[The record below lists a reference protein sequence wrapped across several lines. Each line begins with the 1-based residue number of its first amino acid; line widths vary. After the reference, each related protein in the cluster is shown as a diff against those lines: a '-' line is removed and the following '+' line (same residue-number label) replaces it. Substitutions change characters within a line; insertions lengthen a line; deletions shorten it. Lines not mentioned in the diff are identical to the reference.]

1 MKKPLIIV
9 LVLFLLFGAAA
20 PSTVFAENTQPVWQ
34 VVPSAVN
41 KIDPSLK
48 EKMESLQADEP
59 ITVIVQLKQRAIL
72 PDGRGA
78 ERGERIKRVVDS
90 LQQTANDTQGPVRF
104 FLRLRKRQGTVKDFT
119 PLWILN
125 GFSVTANAS
134 AINEISKLPDV
145 LSITPDAIDIV
156 PVSDNQTLS
165 NPEQNISLISAP
177 LLWNMGYTG
186 EGIVMATMDSGVDLN
201 HPELS
206 GRWRGGTNSWYDPFG
221 QHAIPFD
228 ASGHG
233 TWTMGVM
240 VGSDLGGTSIGVAP
254 NAQWIAV
261 KIFNDQGTSTAT
273 AIHLGYQWLLNPDN
287 DPATDDAPQ
296 VVNNSWAYGAPGCN
310 LEFEPDLQSL
320 RAAGILPV
328 FAAGNYGPNVGT
340 SNSPANNPSAFAVGA
355 INNNS
360 LIYGLSSR
368 GPTTCG
374 GSTGVFPELVAPGV
388 NIYSTDLG
396 GFYTTSSGTSMS
408 APHVSAGLALL
419 LSAYPNLSAAQ
430 QEAALTFSAADLGA
444 SGPDDIYGNGRMDLF
459 SAFQWLA
466 NMPTETPAPT
476 ATLTLIAVD
485 TETPTSLPTATLEPP
500 QTATAT
506 GLPTFTVTPIPSST
520 PTTQPTFTSTTIPS
534 NTPTSLPTF
543 TATSTPTKTATTQ
556 ATFTRTPTATRT
568 STATRTPTPT
578 KTPLPLFHIGDLD
591 QTATQTSSTSWTATV
606 TIYAHNASETPLSGV
621 KVNIKWTGGATG
633 TTSCT
638 TNSSG
643 FCRVSKSLSTSK
655 TSITLTVTGA
665 TKSSYTYKSANNH
678 DVDGGST
685 GTIITV
691 SKP

>member
-1 MKKPLIIV
+1 MKKSLLII
-9 LVLFLLFGAAA
+9 LVVILLFGAAA
-20 PSTVFAENTQPVWQ
+20 PSTALAESNQPAWK
-34 VVPSAVN
+34 VVSGPIN
-41 KIDPSLK
+41 KIDPALK
-48 EKMESLQADEP
+48 KKLELLQADEP
-59 ITVIVQLKQRAIL
+59 ITVIVQLKQRANL
-72 PDGRGA
+72 PEGRGM
-78 ERGERIKRVVDS
+78 ERGERINKVIDS
-90 LQQTANDTQGPVRF
+90 LQQTANETQGPVRF
-104 FLRLRKRQGTVKDFT
+104 FLRSRKRQGTVKDFT

-134 AINEISKLPDV
+134 AINELSKLPDV

-156 PVSDNQTLS
+156 PVSSDPTLS
-165 NPEQNISLISAP
+165 NPEQNISLVSAP
-177 LLWNMGYTG
+177 LLWILGYTG
-186 EGIVMATMDSGVDLN
+186 QGVVMATMDSGVDLN

-206 GRWRGGTNSWYDPFG
+206 SRWRGGVNSWYDPFG
-221 QHAIPFD
+221 QHAMPFD

-261 KIFNDQGTSTAT
+261 KMFNDQGSSTAT

-328 FAAGNYGPNVGT
+328 FAAGNSGPAGGS

-430 QEAALTFSAADLGA
+430 QEAALIASATDLGTGGA
-444 SGPDDIYGNGRMDLF
+444 DDIYGNGRMDLF

-476 ATLTLIAVD
+476 ATLTLIPAD
-485 TETPTSLPTATLEPP
+485 TD
-500 QTATAT
+500 
-506 GLPTFTVTPIPSST
+506 
-520 PTTQPTFTSTTIPS
+520 
-534 NTPTSLPTF
+534 TPTSLPTF
-543 TATSTPTKTATTQ
+543 TSEPPQTATETGLPTFTATSLPSSTPTALPTFTATSIPSNTPTALPTFTATALPTNTATTQ
-556 ATFTRTPTATRT
+556 PTFTRTP
-568 STATRTPTPT
+568 TATRTPTPT

-591 QTATQTSSTSWTATV
+591 RTSTLTSSTSWTATV

-643 FCRVSKSLSTSK
+643 FCKVSKSLSTSK
-655 TSITLTVTGA
+655 TSITLTVTSA
-665 TKSSYTYKSANNH
+665 TKSSYTYQSANNH
-678 DVDGGST
+678 DPDGDST
-685 GTIITV
+685 GTIIIV

>member
-1 MKKPLIIV
+1 MKKSLLII
-9 LVLFLLFGAAA
+9 LVVILLFGAAA
-20 PSTVFAENTQPVWQ
+20 PSTALAESNQPAWK
-34 VVPSAVN
+34 VVSGPIN
-41 KIDPSLK
+41 KIDPALK
-48 EKMESLQADEP
+48 KKLELLQADEP
-59 ITVIVQLKQRAIL
+59 ITVIVQLKQRANL
-72 PDGRGA
+72 PEGRGM
-78 ERGERIKRVVDS
+78 ERGERINKVIDS
-90 LQQTANDTQGPVRF
+90 LQQTANETQGPVRF
-104 FLRLRKRQGTVKDFT
+104 FLRSRKRQGTVKDFT

-134 AINEISKLPDV
+134 AINELSKLPDV

-156 PVSDNQTLS
+156 PVSSDPTLS
-165 NPEQNISLISAP
+165 NPEQNISLVSAP
-177 LLWNMGYTG
+177 LHWNLGYTG
-186 EGIVMATMDSGVDLN
+186 QGVVMATMDSGVDLN

-206 GRWRGGTNSWYDPFG
+206 SRWRGRANSWYDPFG
-221 QHAIPFD
+221 QHAMPFD

-240 VGSDLGGTSIGVAP
+240 VGSDMGGTSIGVAP

-261 KIFNDQGTSTAT
+261 KIFNDQGSSTAT

-328 FAAGNYGPNVGT
+328 FAAGNSGPAGGS

-430 QEAALTFSAADLGA
+430 QEAALIASATDLGTGGA
-444 SGPDDIYGNGRMDLF
+444 DDIYGNGRMDLF

-476 ATLTLIAVD
+476 ATLTLIPAD
-485 TETPTSLPTATLEPP
+485 TD
-500 QTATAT
+500 
-506 GLPTFTVTPIPSST
+506 
-520 PTTQPTFTSTTIPS
+520 
-534 NTPTSLPTF
+534 TPTSLPTF
-543 TATSTPTKTATTQ
+543 TSEPPQTATETGLPTFTATSLPSSTPTALPTFTATSIPSNTPTALSTITATALPTNTATTQ
-556 ATFTRTPTATRT
+556 PTFTRTP
-568 STATRTPTPT
+568 TATRTPTPT

-591 QTATQTSSTSWTATV
+591 RTSTLTSSTSWTATV

-643 FCRVSKSLSTSK
+643 FCKVSKSLSTSK
-655 TSITLTVTGA
+655 TSITLTVTSA
-665 TKSSYTYKSANNH
+665 TKSSYTYQSANNH
-678 DVDGGST
+678 DPDGDST
-685 GTIITV
+685 GAIVIV

>member
-1 MKKPLIIV
+1 MKKSLLII
-9 LVLFLLFGAAA
+9 LVVILLFGAAA
-20 PSTVFAENTQPVWQ
+20 PSTALAESNQPAWK
-34 VVPSAVN
+34 VVSGTIN
-41 KIDPSLK
+41 KIDPALK
-48 EKMESLQADEP
+48 KKLELLQADEP
-59 ITVIVQLKQRAIL
+59 ITVIVQLKQRANL
-72 PDGRGA
+72 PEGRGM
-78 ERGERIKRVVDS
+78 ERGERINKVIDS
-90 LQQTANDTQGPVRF
+90 LQQTANETQGPVRF
-104 FLRLRKRQGTVKDFT
+104 FLRSRKRQGTVKDFT

-134 AINEISKLPDV
+134 AINELSKLPDV

-156 PVSDNQTLS
+156 PVSSDPTLS
-165 NPEQNISLISAP
+165 NPEQNISLVSAP
-177 LLWNMGYTG
+177 LLWNLGYTG
-186 EGIVMATMDSGVDLN
+186 QGVVMATMDSGVDLN

-206 GRWRGGTNSWYDPFG
+206 SRWRGGVNSWYDPFG
-221 QHAIPFD
+221 QHAMPFD

-261 KIFNDQGTSTAT
+261 KIFNDQGSSTAT

-328 FAAGNYGPNVGT
+328 FAAGNSGPAGGS

-430 QEAALTFSAADLGA
+430 QEAALIASATDLGTGGA
-444 SGPDDIYGNGRMDLF
+444 DDIYGNGRMDLF

-476 ATLTLIAVD
+476 ATLTFIPVD
-485 TETPTSLPTATLEPP
+485 TD
-500 QTATAT
+500 
-506 GLPTFTVTPIPSST
+506 
-520 PTTQPTFTSTTIPS
+520 
-534 NTPTSLPTF
+534 TPTSLPTF
-543 TATSTPTKTATTQ
+543 TSEPPQTATETGLPTFTATSLPSSTPTALPTFTATSIPSNTPTALPTFTATALPTNTATTQ
-556 ATFTRTPTATRT
+556 PTFTRTP
-568 STATRTPTPT
+568 TATRTPTPT

-591 QTATQTSSTSWTATV
+591 RTSTLTSSTSWTATV

-643 FCRVSKSLSTSK
+643 FCKVSKSLSTSK
-655 TSITLTVTGA
+655 TSITLTVTSA
-665 TKSSYTYKSANNH
+665 TKSSYTYQSANNH
-678 DVDGGST
+678 DPDGDST
-685 GTIITV
+685 GTIIIV

>member
-1 MKKPLIIV
+1 MKKSLLII
-9 LVLFLLFGAAA
+9 LVAILLFGAAA
-20 PSTVFAENTQPVWQ
+20 PSTALAESNQPAWK
-34 VVPSAVN
+34 VVSGPIN
-41 KIDPSLK
+41 KIDPALK
-48 EKMESLQADEP
+48 KKLELLQADEP
-59 ITVIVQLKQRAIL
+59 ITVIVQLKQRANL
-72 PDGRGA
+72 PEGRGM
-78 ERGERIKRVVDS
+78 ERGERINKVIDS
-90 LQQTANDTQGPVRF
+90 LQQTANETQGPVRF
-104 FLRLRKRQGTVKDFT
+104 FLRSRKRQGTVKDFT

-134 AINEISKLPDV
+134 AINELSKLPDV

-156 PVSDNQTLS
+156 PVSSDPTLS
-165 NPEQNISLISAP
+165 NPEQNISLVSAP
-177 LLWNMGYTG
+177 LLWNLGYTG
-186 EGIVMATMDSGVDLN
+186 QGVVMATMDSGVDLN

-206 GRWRGGTNSWYDPFG
+206 SRWRGGVNSWYDPFG
-221 QHAIPFD
+221 QHAMPFD

-261 KIFNDQGTSTAT
+261 KMFNDQGSSTAT

-296 VVNNSWAYGAPGCN
+296 VINNSWAYGAPGCN

-328 FAAGNYGPNVGT
+328 FAAGNSGPAGGS

-430 QEAALTFSAADLGA
+430 QEAALIASATDLGTGGA
-444 SGPDDIYGNGRMDLF
+444 DDIYGNGRMDLF

-476 ATLTLIAVD
+476 ATLTLIPAD
-485 TETPTSLPTATLEPP
+485 TDTPTSLPTFTLEPP
-500 QTATAT
+500 QTATET
-506 GLPTFTVTPIPSST
+506 G
-520 PTTQPTFTSTTIPS
+520 
-534 NTPTSLPTF
+534 LPTF
-543 TATSTPTKTATTQ
+543 TATSLPSSTPTALPTFTATSIPSNTPTALPTFTATALPTNTATTQ
-556 ATFTRTPTATRT
+556 PTFTRTP
-568 STATRTPTPT
+568 TATRTPTPT

-591 QTATQTSSTSWTATV
+591 RTSTLTSSTSWTATV

-643 FCRVSKSLSTSK
+643 FCKVSKSLSTSK
-655 TSITLTVTGA
+655 TSITLTVTSA
-665 TKSSYTYKSANNH
+665 TKSSYTYQSANNH
-678 DVDGGST
+678 DPDGDST
-685 GTIITV
+685 GAIVIV

>member
-1 MKKPLIIV
+1 MKKSLLIILIV
-9 LVLFLLFGAAA
+9 ILLFGAAA
-20 PSTVFAENTQPVWQ
+20 PSTALAESNQPAWK
-34 VVPSAVN
+34 VVSGTIN
-41 KIDPSLK
+41 KIDPALK
-48 EKMESLQADEP
+48 KKLELLQADEP
-59 ITVIVQLKQRAIL
+59 ITVIVQLKQRANL
-72 PDGRGA
+72 PEGRGM
-78 ERGERIKRVVDS
+78 ERGERINKVIDS
-90 LQQTANDTQGPVRF
+90 LQQTANETQGPVRF
-104 FLRLRKRQGTVKDFT
+104 FLRSRKRQGTVKDFT

-134 AINEISKLPDV
+134 AINELSKLPDV

-156 PVSDNQTLS
+156 PVSSDPTLS
-165 NPEQNISLISAP
+165 NPEQNISLVSAP
-177 LLWNMGYTG
+177 LLWNLGYTG
-186 EGIVMATMDSGVDLN
+186 QGVVMATMDSGVDLN

-206 GRWRGGTNSWYDPFG
+206 SRWRGGVNSWYDPFG
-221 QHAIPFD
+221 QHAMPFD

-261 KIFNDQGTSTAT
+261 KMFNDQGSSTAT

-296 VVNNSWAYGAPGCN
+296 VINNSWAYGAPGCN

-328 FAAGNYGPNVGT
+328 FAAGNSGPAGGS

-430 QEAALTFSAADLGA
+430 QEAALIASATDLGTGGA
-444 SGPDDIYGNGRMDLF
+444 DDIYGNGRMDLF

-476 ATLTLIAVD
+476 ATLTLIPAD
-485 TETPTSLPTATLEPP
+485 TDTPTSLPTFTLEPP
-500 QTATAT
+500 QTATET
-506 GLPTFTVTPIPSST
+506 G
-520 PTTQPTFTSTTIPS
+520 
-534 NTPTSLPTF
+534 LPTF
-543 TATSTPTKTATTQ
+543 TATSLPSSTPTALPTFTATSIPSNTPTALPTFTATALPTNTATTQ
-556 ATFTRTPTATRT
+556 PTFTRTP
-568 STATRTPTPT
+568 TATRTPTPT

-591 QTATQTSSTSWTATV
+591 RTSTLTSSTSWTATV

-643 FCRVSKSLSTSK
+643 FCKVSKSLSTSK
-655 TSITLTVTGA
+655 TSITLTVTSA
-665 TKSSYTYKSANNH
+665 TKSSYTYQSANNH
-678 DVDGGST
+678 DPDGDST
-685 GTIITV
+685 GTIIIV

>member
-1 MKKPLIIV
+1 MKKSLLII
-9 LVLFLLFGAAA
+9 LVVILLFGAAA
-20 PSTVFAENTQPVWQ
+20 PSTALAESNQPAWK
-34 VVPSAVN
+34 VVSGPIN
-41 KIDPSLK
+41 KIDPALK
-48 EKMESLQADEP
+48 KKLELLQADEP
-59 ITVIVQLKQRAIL
+59 ITVIVQLKQRANL
-72 PDGRGA
+72 PEGRGM
-78 ERGERIKRVVDS
+78 ERGERINKVIDS
-90 LQQTANDTQGPVRF
+90 LQQTANETQGPVRF
-104 FLRLRKRQGTVKDFT
+104 FLRSRKRQGTVKDFT

-134 AINEISKLPDV
+134 AINELSKLPDV

-156 PVSDNQTLS
+156 PVSSDPTLS
-165 NPEQNISLISAP
+165 NPEQNISLVSAP
-177 LLWNMGYTG
+177 LLWNLGYTG
-186 EGIVMATMDSGVDLN
+186 QGVVMATMDSGVDLN

-206 GRWRGGTNSWYDPFG
+206 SRWRGGVNSWYDPFG
-221 QHAIPFD
+221 QHAMPFD

-261 KIFNDQGTSTAT
+261 KMFNDQGSSTAT

-296 VVNNSWAYGAPGCN
+296 VINNSWAYGAPGCN

-328 FAAGNYGPNVGT
+328 FAAGNSGPAGGS

-430 QEAALTFSAADLGA
+430 QEAALIASATDLGTGGA
-444 SGPDDIYGNGRMDLF
+444 DDIYGNGRMDLF

-476 ATLTLIAVD
+476 ATLTLIPAD
-485 TETPTSLPTATLEPP
+485 TD
-500 QTATAT
+500 
-506 GLPTFTVTPIPSST
+506 
-520 PTTQPTFTSTTIPS
+520 
-534 NTPTSLPTF
+534 TPTSLPTF
-543 TATSTPTKTATTQ
+543 TSEPPQTATETGLPTFTATSLPSSTPTALPTFTATSIPSNTPTALPTFTATALPTNTATTQ
-556 ATFTRTPTATRT
+556 PTFTRTP
-568 STATRTPTPT
+568 TATRTPTPT

-591 QTATQTSSTSWTATV
+591 RTSTLTSSTSWTATV

-643 FCRVSKSLSTSK
+643 FCKVSKSLSTSK
-655 TSITLTVTGA
+655 TSITLTVTSA
-665 TKSSYTYKSANNH
+665 TKSSYTYQSANNH
-678 DVDGGST
+678 DPDGDST
-685 GTIITV
+685 GTIIIV

>member
-1 MKKPLIIV
+1 MKKLLLII
-9 LVLFLLFGAAA
+9 LVVILLFGAAA
-20 PSTVFAENTQPVWQ
+20 PSTALAESNQPAWK
-34 VVPSAVN
+34 VVSGPIN
-41 KIDPSLK
+41 KIDPALK
-48 EKMESLQADEP
+48 KKLELLQADEP
-59 ITVIVQLKQRAIL
+59 ITVIVQLKQRANL
-72 PDGRGA
+72 PEGRGM
-78 ERGERIKRVVDS
+78 ERGERINRVIDS
-90 LQQTANDTQGPVRF
+90 LKQTANDTQGPVRF
-104 FLRLRKRQGTVKDFT
+104 FLRSRKRQGTVKDFT

-134 AINEISKLPDV
+134 AINELSKLPDV

-156 PVSDNQTLS
+156 PVSSDPTLS
-165 NPEQNISLISAP
+165 NPEQNISLVSAP
-177 LLWNMGYTG
+177 LLWNLGYTG
-186 EGIVMATMDSGVDLN
+186 QGVVMATMDSGVDLN

-206 GRWRGGTNSWYDPFG
+206 SRWRGGVNSWYDPFG
-221 QHAIPFD
+221 QHAMPFD

-261 KIFNDQGTSTAT
+261 KIFNDQGSSTAT

-328 FAAGNYGPNVGT
+328 FAAGNSGPAGGS

-430 QEAALTFSAADLGA
+430 QEAALIASATDLGTGGA
-444 SGPDDIYGNGRMDLF
+444 DDIYGNGRMDLF

-476 ATLTLIAVD
+476 ATLTLIPAD
-485 TETPTSLPTATLEPP
+485 TDTPTGLPTFTLEPP
-500 QTATAT
+500 QTATET
-506 GLPTFTVTPIPSST
+506 G
-520 PTTQPTFTSTTIPS
+520 
-534 NTPTSLPTF
+534 LPTF
-543 TATSTPTKTATTQ
+543 TATSLPSSTPTALPTFTATSIPSNTPTALPTFTATALPTNTATTQ
-556 ATFTRTPTATRT
+556 PTFTRTP
-568 STATRTPTPT
+568 TATRTPTPT

-591 QTATQTSSTSWTATV
+591 RTSTLTSSTSWTATV

-643 FCRVSKSLSTSK
+643 FCKVSKSLSTSK
-655 TSITLTVTGA
+655 TSITLTVTSA
-665 TKSSYTYKSANNH
+665 TKSSYTYQSANNH
-678 DVDGGST
+678 DPDGDST
-685 GTIITV
+685 GTIIIV